1 MEADFSRHR
10 SWCYIVCSAE
20 RRKEIVES
28 VFVRDVDGGEPQAP
42 FALLASEEI
51 VVADGGVEETSRRDA
66 RWVLVVVLCVGRRDA
81 YQAGS
86 EL

>member
-51 VVADGGVEETSRRDA
+51 VVADGGVEQASRRDA
-66 RWVLVVVLCVGRRDA
+66 RWVLVIVLGVGSRNA
-81 YQAGS
+81 NEVGC